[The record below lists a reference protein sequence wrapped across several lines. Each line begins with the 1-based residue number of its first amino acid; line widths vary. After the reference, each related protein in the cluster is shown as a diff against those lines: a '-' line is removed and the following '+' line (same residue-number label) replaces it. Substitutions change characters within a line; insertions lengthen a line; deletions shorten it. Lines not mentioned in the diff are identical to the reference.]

1 MKKMN
6 KKGAFGLD
14 GLDNVAITFLII
26 GVVFAISLIILASFQ
41 ANTTVSSNTA
51 ANAAI
56 AKTVTA
62 VSEIPNNWLGLIAI
76 IIAAVIILGLVMM
89 IAGRGEGR

>member
-14 GLDNVAITFLII
+14 GLQGVAINFLII
-26 GVVFAISLIILASFQ
+26 GIVFAIAIIILASFQ
-41 ANTTVSSNTA
+41 ANTTVASNSA
-51 ANAAI
+51 ANAAV

-89 IAGRGEGR
+89 IAGQGNGR